1 MTNFTRV
8 GDSGALAGAA
18 TDIAVE
24 QLGFYSLTAVR
35 TGSGNLKLINWSTGG
50 PGAVT
55 RNSDSDDQAGEVS
68 AIAVARNRNLTV
80 TAVRDGSGD
89 LLLISWDDGIG
100 SGPISRLK
108 DTHGKAGAASIV
120 TIVPGPPKTAADL
133 VTAVRA
139 GNGSLKLI
147 SWALDNATGTITRL
161 GDSDDQAGAVSLI
174 AVSVPLPN
182 VVLTAVR
189 AGNGKLKLISWG
201 FSEDGKNISR
211 LGDSGDQAGEVS
223 EIAMAGLVT
232 AVRAGNG
239 SLKLISWSLSPDGT
253 QIQRLHDSDNHAGPA
268 TCICISRLG
277 DARYVT
283 AVRAGN
289 GSLKLISWDV
299 DPNSGIILRTGDS
312 DDKAG
317 AVSEVALAVPSGN
330 NITTA
335 VRAGNG
341 TLKLI
346 RWRMED

>member
-1 MTNFTRV
+1 MTNFMRV

-18 TDIAVE
+18 TDIAIE

-55 RNSDSDDQAGEVS
+55 RMADSDDQAGAVS
-68 AIAVARNRNLTV
+68 AIAVARNLNRTV

-89 LLLISWDDGIG
+89 LLLISWDDGTG
-100 SGPISRLK
+100 AGPISRLK
-108 DTHGKAGAASIV
+108 DTHGKAGAATLV

-147 SWALDNATGTITRL
+147 SWDLDSATGAITRL

-174 AVSVPLPN
+174 ALSVPEPN

-201 FSEDGKNISR
+201 FSEDGKTITR
-211 LGDSGDQAGEVS
+211 MGDSDDQAGEVS
-223 EIAMAGLVT
+223 EIAMAGMVT

-239 SLKLISWSLSPDGT
+239 SLKLISWSMSPDGT
-253 QIQRLHDSDNHAGPA
+253 QIHRLHDSGNQAGAA
-268 TCICISRLG
+268 TRICISRFG
-277 DARYVT
+277 NARYVT
-283 AVRAGN
+283 AVRSGN

-299 DPNSGIILRTGDS
+299 DPNSGIIQRTGDS
-312 DDKAG
+312 DDQAG
-317 AVSEVALAVPSGN
+317 AVSEIALAVPSGN

-346 RWRMED
+346 TWRMEG

>member
-1 MTNFTRV
+1 MTTFTRV

-18 TDIAVE
+18 TNITIE
-24 QLGFYSLTAVR
+24 ELGFFSLTAVR
-35 TGSGNLKLINWSTGG
+35 TGSGSLKLINWSTGG
-50 PGAVT
+50 PGPVT
-55 RNSDSDDQAGEVS
+55 RDSDSDGQAGAVS
-68 AIAVARNRNLTV
+68 AIAVTRNRNLTV

-100 SGPISRLK
+100 AGPIARLK

-120 TIVPGPPKTAADL
+120 TIVPGPSKTAADL

-147 SWALDNATGTITRL
+147 SWSLDNATGTMTRL
-161 GDSDDQAGAVSLI
+161 GDSGDQAGAVSLI
-174 AVSVPLPN
+174 AVSVPTPN

-189 AGNGKLKLISWG
+189 AGNGNLKLISWG
-201 FSEDGKNISR
+201 VSEDGHSISR
-211 LGDSGDQAGEVS
+211 LGDSGDQAGAVS
-223 EIAMAGLVT
+223 EIALAGVVT

-239 SLKLISWSLSPDGT
+239 SLKLISWRISSDGT
-253 QIQRLHDSDNHAGPA
+253 QIQRLHDSGSQAGEA
-268 TCICISRLG
+268 TCICISRFG
-277 DARYVT
+277 DARFVT

-289 GSLKLISWDV
+289 GSLKLISWDI
-299 DPNSGIILRTGDS
+299 DPTSGTIHRTGDS

-317 AVSEVALAVPSGN
+317 AVSEVALAVPGGN

-346 RWRMED
+346 TWRMEG